1 MSAAVA
7 AGVLLLARRI
17 IWCFSWKEKSVSKT
31 LVRDTVL
38 KITKNIDVFR
48 LAFSLQAYSLS
59 EMNEICAHACMWL
72 GLDPKSTWISALS
85 VISHKIH
92 KPFYTPQNDPNQN
105 FTTFTKQ
112 QQMLNKTITKPK
124 PEIRTKKPKQWAKQV
139 YKWRREYLLK
149 VKWKL

>member
-31 LVRDTVL
+31 LVRDMVL

-59 EMNEICAHACMWL
+59 EMNEICARACMWL
-72 GLDPKSTWISALS
+72 GLDPTST
-85 VISHKIH
+85 
-92 KPFYTPQNDPNQN
+92 
-105 FTTFTKQ
+105 
-112 QQMLNKTITKPK
+112 
-124 PEIRTKKPKQWAKQV
+124 
-139 YKWRREYLLK
+139 
-149 VKWKL
+149 